1 MHEQSPNSPHQPFR
15 PSFGHIVATS
25 AIFVAAI
32 AVIALFMIPVQNVW
46 FWPTAAVFGVA
57 TALALL
63 VPLRPRGASPQDPR
77 P

>member
-1 MHEQSPNSPHQPFR
+1 MHEQPPQPRPFR
-15 PSFGHIVATS
+15 PTFGHIVATG

-32 AVIALFMIPVQNVW
+32 AVIALFMIPVQNFW
-46 FWPTAAVFGVA
+46 FWPTAGVFGA
-57 TALALL
+57 AAALALL